1 MKTAEIIYKGK
12 RVKAQIDDKGRVLIK
27 LPDRDLKNN
36 HSMTEIMAR
45 SDNAWCFTSQSNQYA
60 DDYCMVWLYDDGNI
74 EWCNDMTKRR
84 MSAGKFKPGTHN
96 REFPENVAQE
106 MYDVSQQ
113 LREYEEL
120 GMSEFEITDLAAKM
134 LEVNLNLLGY
144 NKYESIF
151 EDIPDLAGYGVLGKI
166 GDILQNYRNF
176 REELNQ
182 RRRKQADKYPEIL
195 PPTAE
200 DKKLSDTLEQAGQ
213 TVIPAVNFMRNQD
226 TYLSRGRSIDPTFY
240 KDMPKKV
247 TPDDWETYSSVVR
260 KTATLLLELNYDLLG
275 YSIRKKLTDCSSLTG
290 DELETRISKLI
301 DSYEFDRACN
311 IEDRFI
317 IAECER
323 MASKPETIEEDF
335 ELEALKREAMATR
348 EEKTRYA
355 RRYDSIQ
362 AYCYDSRRIKK
373 EREGAS
379 LDD

>member
-1 MKTAEIIYKGK
+1 MKTAEILYKGK
-12 RVKAQIDDKGRVLIK
+12 KVKAQLDGEGGVFIK
-27 LPDRDLKNN
+27 LPDRNLKNN
-36 HSMTEIMAR
+36 HSMTEVMAR

-60 DDYCMVWLYDDGNI
+60 DNYCMVWLYDDGHI

-84 MSAGKFKPGTHN
+84 MGAGEFRPGTHN

-106 MYDVSQQ
+106 MYEAAQQ

-120 GMSEFEITDLAAKM
+120 GMSESEITDLSAKM

-144 NKYESIF
+144 ERYESIF
-151 EDIPDLAGYGVLGKI
+151 KDIPDLAGYGILGKI
-166 GDILQNYRNF
+166 GDRLQHYRNF
-176 REELNQ
+176 RGEVNQ
-182 RRRKQADKYPEIL
+182 RRSNQDDKYPEIL
-195 PPTAE
+195 PVTPE
-200 DKKLSDTLEQAGQ
+200 DKELGDALDQAGQ
-213 TVIPAVNFMRNQD
+213 TVIQDVNFMRNQD
-226 TYLSRGRSIDPTFY
+226 TYLARARSIDPTFY

-247 TPDDWETYSSVVR
+247 TPDEWKTYSSVVG
-260 KTATLLLELNYDLLG
+260 KTATLLLELNHDLLG
-275 YSIRKKLTDCSSLTG
+275 YSIRKNLTNCSSLTG

-301 DSYEFDRACN
+301 DSHEFDMACN

-323 MASKPETIEEDF
+323 VASKPEAAEEDF
-335 ELEALKREAMATR
+335 ELEALKREAIATR

-362 AYCYDSRRIKK
+362 SYCYDSKRIKK